1 MHKGITLEFDAN
13 YLLANTCNFGCPEQS
28 RCVGKRDEMRQPADY
43 TDKLHP
49 CMAVVVRM
57 FPIGKQIRSM
67 KRSLNASR
75 MVVVCAAA
83 VVAALNLASAQEPTR
98 RFAPGVLTTI
108 PPAPQAE
115 EMFSGPRPLV
125 ELPIAIKDLQ
135 YEPKLGSV
143 SATVFERSQGVL
155 LRRTIWNL
163 EFSFKPMRM
172 IYVDVP
178 QASGRMQRQ
187 LVWYMVYRVRN
198 LGNHLKPKGLI
209 TAETI
214 AEDKNPNDEVLE
226 LVEPTVPDPR
236 ELYGKFKDFTNE
248 VEAFGGKLSDK
259 LRFFPHFVL
268 RSTEYKKEY
277 LDRPIPAALGPIMR
291 REFPGRPDQVL
302 HNSLSISEVPIAISD
317 DNKDNSVW
325 GVVTWTDVDPR
336 IDYFM
341 VYVQGL
347 TNAYQFEDPAG
358 AYKAGDE
365 PGTGRKITRKTLQLN
380 FWRPGDTVDPN
391 EEEIRYGCRLDPDPA
406 EQEKILKEYGVQKP
420 VDHVWVYR

>member
-1 MHKGITLEFDAN
+1 VALAVAACLG
-13 YLLANTCNFGCPEQS
+13 LANWANAQQ
-28 RCVGKRDEMRQPADY
+28 RQ
-43 TDKLHP
+43 
-49 CMAVVVRM
+49 
-57 FPIGKQIRSM
+57 
-67 KRSLNASR
+67 
-75 MVVVCAAA
+75 
-83 VVAALNLASAQEPTR
+83 
-98 RFAPGVLTTI
+98 FAPGVLTTI
-108 PPAPQAE
+108 PPAPQAD

-143 SATVFERSQGVL
+143 SSTVFERSQGVL

-214 AEDKNPNDEVLE
+214 AEDRNPNEEVLE
-226 LVEPTVPDPR
+226 LIDPAVPESK
-236 ELYGKFKDFTNE
+236 ELYEKFKEFTNE
-248 VEAFGGKLSDK
+248 VEVFGRTTDK

-268 RSTEYKKEY
+268 RSTEYDKEY
-277 LDRPIPAALGPIMR
+277 LDRVIPAALGPIQR
-291 REFPGRPDQVL
+291 REFPGRPDLVL
-302 HNSLSISEVPIAISD
+302 HNSLTISEVPIAISD
-317 DNKDNSVW
+317 DNNDNSVW
-325 GVVTWTDVDPR
+325 GVVTWTDIDPR

-347 TNAYQFEDPAG
+347 TNAYRFEDPAG
-358 AYKAGDE
+358 AFKAGDA
-365 PGTGRKITRKTLQLN
+365 PGTGRKLTRKTLQLN
-380 FWRPGDTVDPN
+380 FWRPGDTVDPK
-391 EEEIRYGCRLDPDPA
+391 EEEIRFGARLDPDPT
-406 EQEKILKEYGVQKP
+406 EQEKILKEYGVAKP